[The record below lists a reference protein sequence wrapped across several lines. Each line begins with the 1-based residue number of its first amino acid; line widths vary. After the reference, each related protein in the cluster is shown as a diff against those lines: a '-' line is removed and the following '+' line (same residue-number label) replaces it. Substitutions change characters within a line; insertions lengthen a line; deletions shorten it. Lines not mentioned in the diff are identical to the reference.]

1 VLHAW
6 NTEGEAVNF
15 LVNNIKWLMLVS
27 GLLTCT
33 MLYAAIAPA
42 AALRTNFGDSLQ
54 GPLANVLVRSWGVLV
69 FLMGA
74 MLVYGAFRP
83 AVRRFALVVAGTS
96 KLAFVL
102 LLLTLGSQFLGKAM
116 LAVVFDTLWV
126 LVFAAYLIA
135 TRQETYR

>member
-1 VLHAW
+1 M
-6 NTEGEAVNF
+6 GF
-15 LVNNIKWLMLVS
+15 LVNNIKWMMLVS

-33 MLYAAIAPA
+33 MLYAAIAPE
-42 AALRTNFGDSLQ
+42 AALRMNFGASLP

-83 AVRRFALVVAGTS
+83 AVRRFALAVAGTS

-102 LLLTLGSQFLGKAM
+102 LLLTLGAQFLGKAM
-116 LAVVFDTLWV
+116 LAVVFDSLWV
-126 LVFAAYLIA
+126 LVFAAYLLA
-135 TRQETYR
+135 TRKESAR